1 MSCEYGKQS
10 GYDYDYNRNSVY
22 ERAAEGRYLGHDAI
36 HMRDQQYTRTGI
48 DERVTEGWYLGHG
61 VVHMPCTESKDHQ
74 PKKGNVCMYVYVC
87 M

>member
-1 MSCEYGKQS
+1 MGRTYVLARRELTMPCEYGKQR

-36 HMRDQQYTRTGI
+36 HMHDQQYTRNGI

-61 VVHMPCTESKDHQ
+61 VVHMPCT
-74 PKKGNVCMYVYVC
+74 
-87 M
+87 